1 MYINL
6 SYNFTDMVYDNIL
19 ASEKVHAGVL
29 QGFRVT
35 QFATNSQVIPNMRQ
49 CVGVYICTYIHT
61 HAHTLMYVYI
71 YVYVNVCV
79 NVNERE
85 KMQ

>member
-1 MYINL
+1 M
-6 SYNFTDMVYDNIL
+6 SYNFTDGVYDNIL

-29 QGFRVT
+29 QGFRVI
-35 QFATNSQVIPNMRQ
+35 QSATNSQVIQNMRR
-49 CVGVYICTYIHT
+49 CIGVYICNYIHT

-71 YVYVNVCV
+71 YVCV

-85 KMQ
+85 KM